1 MFKRVLLTGAGLLAL
16 APSTYAA
23 QSINF
28 SPDSVSVETSLS
40 VLNGESRE
48 FVYDEGAKASQLN
61 WKINNAPII
70 KAGITWDPLSWL
82 SLNANGWTTLA
93 SRGSGMDDY
102 DWSYP
107 SQSHWS
113 DWSGS
118 PDTHLNFAN
127 QFDLNVTGWLLKE
140 DSFKLG
146 ALVGYQETR
155 FSWLAE
161 GGHYSYDNGA
171 DVGDFPRGERTI
183 GYQQKYRVP
192 YLGLTGK
199 YVYQDFDITA
209 QFKFSPWVEARD
221 HDEHYMR
228 DLSFNE
234 SASNSNYYSGT
245 INAGYSITSQARV
258 FTELSWTRFSE
269 GKGGS
274 TVHDKVTGDSEHYN
288 DAAGIQNYNYAIG
301 AGIEYRF

>member
-1 MFKRVLLTGAGLLAL
+1 MIKKSLRNKCCAGYWYNRTFYLQRITPVNKR
-16 APSTYAA
+16 
-23 QSINF
+23 IN
-28 SPDSVSVETSLS
+28 TLR
-40 VLNGESRE
+40 RE
-48 FVYDEGAKASQLN
+48 C
-61 WKINNAPII
+61 
-70 KAGITWDPLSWL
+70 
-82 SLNANGWTTLA
+82 
-93 SRGSGMDDY
+93 
-102 DWSYP
+102 
-107 SQSHWS
+107 H
-113 DWSGS
+113 
-118 PDTHLNFAN
+118 
-127 QFDLNVTGWLLKE
+127 
-140 DSFKLG
+140 
-146 ALVGYQETR
+146 
-155 FSWLAE
+155 
-161 GGHYSYDNGA
+161 
-171 DVGDFPRGERTI
+171 TI

-245 INAGYSITSQARV
+245 INAGYNITSQARV

-269 GKGGS
+269 GRGDS